1 MLRQGSYHPRLAE
14 QYLLPLGSAIWS
26 ADPTTFGAMPAV
38 TFARFMDNHGM
49 LQLKG
54 RPPWRTISGG
64 AVTYVEAMRRAMSAQ
79 VRLGAR
85 VHKVTRAADSVTL
98 LSDAGPESHD
108 AVVLAV
114 HSDQALALLGDPSR
128 DEREILG
135 SIRYRPNVATLHTD
149 SSLLPRR
156 RRAWAAWNAYLP
168 QPARACPTVTYWMN
182 CLQRLD
188 SRTQFCVT
196 LNREDQIAPSAVLGQ
211 WTYDHPVFDAGAVE
225 AQARGA
231 RIQGRRRT
239 WYCGAY
245 WGYGFHE
252 DAVASAA
259 RVCGQL
265 DGILP

>member
-1 MLRQGSYHPRLAE
+1 
-14 QYLLPLGSAIWS
+14 
-26 ADPTTFGAMPAV
+26 MPAL

-54 RPPWRTISGG
+54 RPRWRTISGG
-64 AVTYVEAMRRAMSAQ
+64 SASYVAALRAAMSAQ
-79 VRLGAR
+79 VRLGAC
-85 VHKVTRAADSVTL
+85 VHKVARATDSVTL
-98 LSDAGPESHD
+98 LSDAGPESYD

-135 SIRYRPNVATLHTD
+135 AIRYRPNVATLHTD
-149 SSLLPRR
+149 TSLLPRR

-168 QPARACPTVTYWMN
+168 QTSRAGPTLTYWMN
-182 CLQRLD
+182 CLQRLET
-188 SRTQFCVT
+188 RTQFCVT
-196 LNREDQIAPSAVLGQ
+196 LNLEDQIAPGSVLGR
-211 WTYDHPVFDAGAVE
+211 WTCHHPVFDTGAVA

-231 RIQGRRRT
+231 SIQGQRRT

-259 RVCGQL
+259 RVCDQL
-265 DGILP
+265 NGVVG